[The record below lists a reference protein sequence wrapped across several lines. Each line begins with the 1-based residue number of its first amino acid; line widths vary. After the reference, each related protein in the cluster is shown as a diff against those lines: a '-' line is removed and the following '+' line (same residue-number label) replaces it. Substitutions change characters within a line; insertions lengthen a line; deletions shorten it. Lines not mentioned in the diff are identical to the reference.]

1 MKSVITSSVFSNNKK
16 TPCADTA
23 AVQQR
28 VSTWLRIHAR
38 RCFRKGSAVAVPFAF
53 RFAIDTFNLQV
64 RVICHES
71 SVNG

>member
-1 MKSVITSSVFSNNKK
+1 MYFQMTQKHRARTPGPCSSAF
-16 TPCADTA
+16 
-23 AVQQR
+23 
-28 VSTWLRIHAR
+28 STWLRIHAR
-38 RCFRKGSAVAVPFAF
+38 RCFRKGSAVAVLFAF